1 MASLPRNNHE
11 LRRVLREPF
20 TQAVELTMQKIWNAN
35 RDAIRRIVY
44 GVAQPSTYE
53 RTNEFKDDAWSYEQS
68 KSPSTTTF
76 IEFEFF
82 YDWAKLNVNRNMA
95 QHGSPIYLENYQDVR
110 PYLAD
115 IIYGGLSGDLFG
127 DGYWRRARDAW
138 SELLHIMGKRNLS
151 MWFKECC
158 QRVGLDMTHR
168 MNVAF
173 ESWDEK

>member
-95 QHGSPIYLENYQDVR
+95 QHG
-110 PYLAD
+110 
-115 IIYGGLSGDLFG
+115 
-127 DGYWRRARDAW
+127 
-138 SELLHIMGKRNLS
+138 
-151 MWFKECC
+151 
-158 QRVGLDMTHR
+158 
-168 MNVAF
+168 
-173 ESWDEK
+173 